1 MTVGRRLR
9 CLPIGPTRTVK
20 HTQRCVVFGDRDH
33 ATLHEIQNQF
43 LLDEPGIRAGLRRAA
58 VPSHRLRRAPPADH
72 TDRAAPGSADSS
84 NDVTGFAAPTGWP
97 RIP

>member
-43 LLDEPGIRAGLRRAA
+43 LLDEPGFVQGFDAR
-58 VPSHRLRRAPPADH
+58 PSRPTGSGAHRPPDH
-72 TDRAAPGSADSS
+72 TDRAAPGSA
-84 NDVTGFAAPTGWP
+84 GQLE
-97 RIP
+97 